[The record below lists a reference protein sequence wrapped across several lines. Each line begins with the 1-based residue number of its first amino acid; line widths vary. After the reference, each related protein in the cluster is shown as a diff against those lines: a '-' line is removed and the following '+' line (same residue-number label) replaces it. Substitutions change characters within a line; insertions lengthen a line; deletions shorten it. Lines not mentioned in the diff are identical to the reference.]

1 MGIFGDLTS
10 TSTPSKA
17 NISTFQQTINKDI
30 QSTFTKNVQK
40 NTQAVVNTQSLRLKN
55 INSGGNITIGKINFK
70 QFVQVKFE
78 DISEDNVRNESS
90 TKITETLL
98 NNIENETSPQQQAQ
112 LASAIKAST
121 GLKNIAVVKKPND
134 NTKHVLNQHHTMNV
148 DVKNYVT
155 NVVEK
160 HTTQLNVQSCSQF
173 VKNNQAIQVEDIEA
187 QGDVT
192 IDLIKMD
199 QVVDA
204 VLKCKAVNKASKGI
218 VDDIIK
224 NMGAKPKPPP
234 PVIRPVA
241 AVITSEEDLKIKAE
255 QAAAEERR
263 RKAKEAEEEMQRI
276 IDAELKKSNRMKKI
290 GGIIFLIVCLIVVLV
305 IMYKL
310 FASKGGKSQKG
321 GFLKIKNVHPMIIIA
336 IIFLILKRNSI
347 RNK

>member
-30 QSTFTKNVQK
+30 QSTFKRSVQRSS
-40 NTQAVVNTQSLRLKN
+40 QAVVNTQSLRLKN

-70 QFVQVKFE
+70 QFVKVKFE
-78 DISEDNVRNESS
+78 NISEDNVRNEST

-98 NNIENETSPQQQAQ
+98 NNLENETTPQQQAQ
-112 LASAIKAST
+112 LAATIKAST
-121 GLKNIAVVKKPND
+121 GLKNIGVVKKPND
-134 NTKHVLNQHHTMNV
+134 NTKNVLNQHHTMNV

-155 NVVEK
+155 NVVKK
-160 HTTQLNVQSCSQF
+160 HTEQLNVQSCSQF
-173 VKNNQAIQVEDIEA
+173 VKNTQAIQVEDITA
-187 QGDVT
+187 KKDVT
-192 IDLIKMD
+192 IDLIKMN

-204 VLKCKAVNKASKGI
+204 VLKCKAVNKTSKGI
-218 VDDIIK
+218 VDELVK
-224 NMGAKPKPPP
+224 NMKAKPKPPP

-241 AVITSEEDLKIKAE
+241 AVISEEDLKIKAE

-276 IDAELKKSNRMKKI
+276 IDAELKRSNRMKKI

-310 FASKGGKSQKG
+310 FASNGSKSQKG

-336 IIFLILKRNSI
+336 IIFLILKKNSI
-347 RNK
+347 MNK

>member
-30 QSTFTKNVQK
+30 QSTFTNSVQK
-40 NTQAVVNTQSLRLKN
+40 SSQAVVNTQSLRLKN
-55 INSGGNITIGKINFK
+55 INSSGNITVGKINFK

-78 DISEDNVRNESS
+78 DISTDNVRNESA

-98 NNIENETSPQQQAQ
+98 NNLENETTPQQQAQ
-112 LASAIKAST
+112 LAATIKAST
-121 GLKNIAVVKKPND
+121 GLKNIGVVKKPND

-192 IDLIKMD
+192 IDLIKME

-218 VDDIIK
+218 VDELVK

-241 AVITSEEDLKIKAE
+241 AVISEEDLKIKAE

-276 IDAELKKSNRMKKI
+276 IDAELKRSNRMKKI

-310 FASKGGKSQKG
+310 FASNGGNSQKG
-321 GFLKIKNVHPMIIIA
+321 GFLKIKNVNPMIIIA
-336 IIFLILKRNSI
+336 IIFLILKKNSLI
-347 RNK
+347 NK